1 MIYFVRHGESEAN
14 VKAVFAGQKEN
25 SPLTEKGR
33 EQALATAKEIKK
45 EELKINR
52 IISSPLKR
60 SFETAKIIAEE
71 IGFDSS
77 KIVIDIRINE
87 YDMGSLT
94 GTPWGVISSVMLV
107 QAENAEDP
115 ESFKDRVC
123 NCIKELN
130 KLSENVLVC
139 SHAGVGRVL
148 ETIREGMEAKY
159 FYDLPPFDN
168 ASVIKIDWVE

>member
-77 KIVIDIRINE
+77 KIVIDIRII
-87 YDMGSLT
+87 Y
-94 GTPWGVISSVMLV
+94 I
-107 QAENAEDP
+107 
-115 ESFKDRVC
+115 
-123 NCIKELN
+123 
-130 KLSENVLVC
+130 
-139 SHAGVGRVL
+139 
-148 ETIREGMEAKY
+148 
-159 FYDLPPFDN
+159 
-168 ASVIKIDWVE
+168 